1 MKRVWQL
8 QEAKNKF
15 SEVVEEALSQG
26 PQVITRRGIE
36 TVILLSYSEYRKLL
50 ASQKKL
56 SEFFRQ
62 SPLADVNIDLER
74 DRSDVRPDI
83 AL

>member
-15 SEVVEEALSQG
+15 SEVVGEALSNG
-26 PQVITRRGIE
+26 PQVITRRGVQA
-36 TVILLSYSEYRKLL
+36 VIVLSYDEYRKLMG
-50 ASQKKL
+50 SQKKL

-62 SPLADVNIDLER
+62 SPLVGLGLDLAH
-74 DRSDVRPDI
+74 DRSDARPDI

>member
-15 SEVVEEALSQG
+15 SEVVGEALSNG
-26 PQVITRRGIE
+26 PQVITRRGVQA
-36 TVILLSYSEYRKLL
+36 VIVLSYDEYRKLMG
-50 ASQKKL
+50 SQKKL

-62 SPLADVNIDLER
+62 SPLVGLALDLAH
-74 DRSDVRPDI
+74 DRSDARPDI